1 MNKLIIDAAK
11 DKIFLMIINN
21 DINYSITHE
30 NSKINYEKLSIL
42 INDFL
47 NKKNLDLDKVSQIY
61 VNRGP
66 GSFAGIRNSL
76 SVVKAFHLANKIGY
90 NFVELFTE
98 RKINKKNPIWSEKGR
113 YLLKKISKKNNL
125 SLITACDDHIISS
138 GFNKKYLTYVRQLLD
153 KLSQLKI
160 KIVSS
165 ILGRHEKDGIY
176 NISSNSLRQLIS

>member
-1 MNKLIIDAAK
+1 MNINCKMNKLIIDAAK

-47 NKKNLDLDKVSQIY
+47 NKKKLNLDKVSQIY

-76 SVVKAFHLANKIGY
+76 SVVKAFHLTHKIDYYCFSFEDFGEK
-90 NFVELFTE
+90 NEVKHENIPKLCDKLKVEKNL
-98 RKINKKNPIWSEKGR
+98 INPI
-113 YLLKKISKKNNL
+113 YLS
-125 SLITACDDHIISS
+125 
-138 GFNKKYLTYVRQLLD
+138 
-153 KLSQLKI
+153 
-160 KIVSS
+160 
-165 ILGRHEKDGIY
+165 
-176 NISSNSLRQLIS
+176 

>member
-47 NKKNLDLDKVSQIY
+47 NKKKLNLDKVSQIY

-76 SVVKAFHLANKIGY
+76 SVVKAFHLTHKIDY
-90 NFVELFTE
+90 YCFSFEDFNEKNEVKYENIPNLCDKLKVEKNL
-98 RKINKKNPIWSEKGR
+98 INPI
-113 YLLKKISKKNNL
+113 YLS
-125 SLITACDDHIISS
+125 
-138 GFNKKYLTYVRQLLD
+138 
-153 KLSQLKI
+153 
-160 KIVSS
+160 
-165 ILGRHEKDGIY
+165 
-176 NISSNSLRQLIS
+176 